1 MRSDEAIQKAIDIIG
16 VGQPDDYVIAPTR
29 HAERFRDKAPALA
42 AVLSSGGLMA
52 VAGRYENEDAD
63 AGAAQ
68 SRFRNV
74 FKRANATTLATAIL
88 ISLVLV
94 VGMLAAYLPDA
105 LDTVLFIVLAI
116 GSVIVGGL
124 ASKDLFIIKQ
134 GKLLEDWMSKRAF
147 AETARLDYFDAVTK
161 SSTPKSA
168 SDTAP
173 ITLLKLEYFR
183 RFQLDVQ
190 RAYYRQ
196 RGNEH
201 REEADTTLSWS
212 AWAVA
217 GAGMATGLAGVLG
230 IVNSGLAAIAALG
243 TVFAGLSTFAAM
255 REAVFQD
262 RRNAERYE
270 RTFKVLDD
278 LHKRLKDVREAV
290 HKAGDKPLADFVEAV
305 HEQLSLEHR
314 QWLGDLNEARGAFA
328 RLESTLKELSSQV
341 APKSGGAAK
350 G

>member
-1 MRSDEAIQKAIDIIG
+1 MTSDEAIQRAIQIMG
-16 VGQPDDYVIAPTR
+16 EGQPDDYVIAPTH
-29 HAERFRDKAPALA
+29 HAQQYRDKAPGLA
-42 AVLSSGGLMA
+42 AVLSSGELMA
-52 VAGRYENEDAD
+52 VAGRYENEDRD

-68 SRFRNV
+68 NRFRAV
-74 FKRANATTLATAIL
+74 FRRANATALATAIL

-94 VGMLAAYLPDA
+94 VGTLATSLPDA
-105 LDTVLFIVLAI
+105 LDKVLFIALAV

-134 GKLLEDWMSKRAF
+134 GRLLEDWMSKRAF
-147 AETARLDYFDAVTK
+147 AETTRLGYFDAVTK
-161 SSTPKSA
+161 SSTSA
-168 SDTAP
+168 SDAAP
-173 ITLLKLEYFR
+173 MSLLKLEYFR

-190 RAYYRQ
+190 RAFYRK
-196 RGNEH
+196 RGSEH
-201 REEADTTLSWS
+201 REEAAKTLSCS

-217 GAGMATGLAGVLG
+217 GAGIATGLAGVLG
-230 IVNSGLAAIAALG
+230 FVNPSLAAIAALG

-262 RRNAERYE
+262 RRNAERYG
-270 RTFKVLDD
+270 RTFQVLDE

-314 QWLGDLNEARGAFA
+314 QWLGDLKEARGAFA
-328 RLESTLKELSSQV
+328 RLETTLKELSSQV
-341 APKSGGAAK
+341 PPKPGDAAK